1 MRVFRYYH
9 IENQEKA
16 GGIDVDKF
24 AKEHI
29 LLKFTFVRHPFGR
42 YPCTGSHAE
51 MLNALKKY
59 LRSTFTGWCLF
70 TRTMSCTTTT
80 QDST

>member
-1 MRVFRYYH
+1 MVHFRELSGSESEDTHLRVFRYYH

-24 AKEHI
+24 AKEHN

-42 YPCTGSHAE
+42 YPGTDSH
-51 MLNALKKY
+51 
-59 LRSTFTGWCLF
+59 F
-70 TRTMSCTTTT
+70 
-80 QDST
+80 

>member
-1 MRVFRYYH
+1 MVHFRELSGGESKGTHLSVFKYYH

-24 AKEHI
+24 AREHN

-42 YPCTGSHAE
+42 YPCTGSH
-51 MLNALKKY
+51 
-59 LRSTFTGWCLF
+59 C
-70 TRTMSCTTTT
+70 
-80 QDST
+80 